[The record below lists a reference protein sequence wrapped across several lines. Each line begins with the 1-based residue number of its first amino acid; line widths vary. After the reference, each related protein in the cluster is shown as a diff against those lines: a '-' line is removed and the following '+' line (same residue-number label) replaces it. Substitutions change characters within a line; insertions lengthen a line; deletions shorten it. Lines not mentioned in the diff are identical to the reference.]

1 MAVFTRYIL
10 SIDFIDGVERHSI
23 ASYYVKAAEAQ
34 AYFAAANLAARQA
47 SALGVLATKIEAMS
61 LMFPVSVSVSIEDVT
76 DPVIIPA
83 VTTLRGNKL
92 AFAMRSGGRGLT
104 TTIPGRDPSTFT
116 QGANSLIV
124 DLTTPTEMN
133 DYVLAVDGHVVD
145 QFGNAVS
152 IIEGKVV
159 D

>member
-10 SIDFIDGVERHSI
+10 SVDFIDGVERHSI
-23 ASYYVKAAEAQ
+23 ASYYVKAIEAQ

-47 SALGVLATKIEAMS
+47 SALGVFAAKVEAMS

-76 DPVIIPA
+76 DPVVIPA
-83 VTTLRGNKL
+83 VDVLRGNKL
-92 AFAMRSGGRGLT
+92 AFSMRSGGRGLT
-104 TTIPGRDPSTFT
+104 TTIPGRDPASYT
-116 QGANSLIV
+116 QGANSLTV
-124 DLTTPTEMN
+124 ELTSPTAMDN
-133 DYVLAVDGHVVD
+133 YVLAVGGHVVD
-145 QFGNAVS
+145 QFANSVS